1 MIDIWKNNPEG
12 LKSFCHNHKT
22 QFFPKILTNILC
34 GLLILVA
41 TEFLELWISKF
52 VHFLRKKSKDEK
64 NHI

>member
-41 TEFLELWISKF
+41 TEFLEL
-52 VHFLRKKSKDEK
+52 
-64 NHI
+64 